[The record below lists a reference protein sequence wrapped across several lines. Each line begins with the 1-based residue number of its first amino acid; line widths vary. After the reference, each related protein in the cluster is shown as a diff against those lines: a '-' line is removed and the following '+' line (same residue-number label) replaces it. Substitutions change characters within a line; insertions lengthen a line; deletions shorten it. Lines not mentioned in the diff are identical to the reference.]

1 MLPKRFARQVLH
13 SGRISPR
20 FNSSSISA
28 KTASNF
34 PLSASLE
41 ICLSHASER
50 KWSNHAEKR
59 DNCSWPNLATS
70 CLICSTLMEA
80 RIARGCR
87 YRKRGLGG
95 GLLSRRHG
103 EHRELSSAY
112 RRLTLTSS
120 PATAAPPRSAIR
132 QGMRVPVGP
141 RRSGYC
147 CPAIGPCLNH
157 VPASAHLHAP
167 RAAMPRDRR
176 RHEMDCGRG
185 FSA

>member
-1 MLPKRFARQVLH
+1 MRTDPEPNKPLRRVISQDPEVQTYACRPQAPGLLQLQRRMPRIALKQIEIFIGQRLDLFGKAIVMLPKRFARQVLH

-50 KWSNHAEKR
+50 KWSNQAEKR

-70 CLICSTLMEA
+70 CLICSTLTEG

-87 YRKRGLGG
+87 YRKREVSLSGQRQIPSPDPWNVKCQDVTPPA
-95 GLLSRRHG
+95 LL
-103 EHRELSSAY
+103 
-112 RRLTLTSS
+112 
-120 PATAAPPRSAIR
+120 
-132 QGMRVPVGP
+132 
-141 RRSGYC
+141 
-147 CPAIGPCLNH
+147 
-157 VPASAHLHAP
+157 
-167 RAAMPRDRR
+167 
-176 RHEMDCGRG
+176 
-185 FSA
+185 